1 VTKTRAISLLAV
13 ILASLLGAVAC
24 SGGFQKQPKLV
35 VYVVV
40 DQLRGDLL
48 ERYDSLFSG
57 GFRRLHD
64 GGFKFLSATHD
75 HSKTSTAVGHAT
87 LSTGVFPFRNGILGN
102 EWLQRKPE
110 GWGTVYSV
118 EDTLTHILGLPALEG
133 RSPENLLRGGL
144 ADWISEADSGAIIV
158 SASRKDRAA
167 ITMAGKTRGHVYW
180 IPEGGGRWVTSSFYT
195 KEYPGWIERLNRVD
209 MPEIFGD
216 SIWEQTMPESARGA
230 SRPDTAEYEGDG
242 VHTFFPHSFHAETR
256 NPDRR
261 GALTRWAYGQ
271 THPDTALGVFAKE
284 AIRVLGLGQDE
295 VVDYLGLSFS
305 QTDAVGHD
313 YGPLGRE
320 QLENLLHLDGVLGD
334 LMSFLDQEVGA
345 GRWVMALTGDHG
357 ALTMPEYLAEQ
368 GEPGRRAIREDFAE
382 VRTTFLAYRGLDGDP
397 QEVAD
402 SLAAA
407 LRRIPF
413 VADAR
418 TALDLTTPPLSDSF
432 AVLMRNA
439 YHPDRW
445 AGGYGSQGSGV
456 MFRFEEGYYPST
468 ARTGTGH
475 GTPYYYDRHVPLIFF
490 GSGVVKGLSLDPVKT
505 VDIAPTLA
513 ELAGIAK
520 PGDLDGQPLIK

>member
-1 VTKTRAISLLAV
+1 MRTLPKSLPAIL
-13 ILASLLGAVAC
+13 LASLLGAVAC
-24 SGGFQKQPKLV
+24 TGGFQKQPRLV
-35 VYVVV
+35 VYVSV

-75 HSKTSTAVGHAT
+75 HSETATAAGHAT
-87 LSTGVFPFRNGILGN
+87 LSTGVFPYRSGIPGN
-102 EWLQRKPE
+102 EWMQRTPE
-110 GWGTVYSV
+110 GWSRVYSM

-133 RSPENLLRGGL
+133 RSPNNLLRGGL
-144 ADWISEADSGAIIV
+144 ADWISEADSGAIVV

-180 IPEGGGRWVTSSFYT
+180 IPENGGRWVTSSFYA
-195 KEYPGWIERLNRVD
+195 KDYPGWVERINRVD

-216 SIWEQTMPESARGA
+216 SIWEQTMPPAARGA
-230 SRPDTAEYEGDG
+230 SRPDTSEYEGDG
-242 VHTFFPHSFHAETR
+242 VHTFFPHSFYEETGDPHR
-256 NPDRR
+256 H
-261 GALTRWAYGQ
+261 GALNRWAYNL
-271 THPDTALGVFAKE
+271 THPDVALGVFARE
-284 AIRVLGLGQDE
+284 AIRSLGLGQDE

-320 QLENLLHLDGVLGD
+320 QLENLLHLDGILGD

-345 GRWVMALTGDHG
+345 GRWVMALTADHG
-357 ALTMPEYLAEQ
+357 ALTIPEYLAEQ
-368 GEPGRRAIREDFAE
+368 GEPGRRATPEDFAQ
-382 VRTTFLAYRGLDGDP
+382 VRSTFRAFRGLGGDA

-413 VADAR
+413 IADAR
-418 TALDLTTPPLSDSF
+418 TALDLTTPPPADSF
-432 AVLMRNA
+432 VVLMRNS
-439 YHPDRW
+439 YHSDRW
-445 AGGYGSQGSGV
+445 VGGWGSQGSGV

-468 ARTGTGH
+468 SRRGTGH

-490 GSGVVKGLSLDPVKT
+490 GAGVERGVSMDPVKS
-505 VDIAPTLA
+505 VDVAPTLA
-513 ELAGIAK
+513 DLAGIAK
-520 PGDLDGQPLIK
+520 PADLDGQPLFK